1 MTTPIFSRDERRAI
15 LAEMRCL
22 ARRFLDQADDAHR
35 TGDAQWSNAL
45 EHASDEVLDLVKR
58 LEEK

>member
-15 LAEMRCL
+15 LAEFRAL

-35 TGDAQWSNAL
+35 EGDAQWGNAL

-58 LEEK
+58 LEET